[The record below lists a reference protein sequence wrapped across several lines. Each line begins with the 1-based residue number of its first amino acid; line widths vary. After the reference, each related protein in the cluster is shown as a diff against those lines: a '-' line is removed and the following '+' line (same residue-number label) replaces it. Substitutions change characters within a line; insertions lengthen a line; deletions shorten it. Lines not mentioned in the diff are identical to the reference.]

1 MRFREVYLS
10 RDSEIDNRVFYEN
23 VMGNIFN
30 NVSSNS
36 LRNFYD
42 FRLDENDIYWDRKDK
57 LRYSHKYSI
66 VNRGISRLFV
76 REMAGIIN
84 LFKMYEIYEFNI
96 ENEV

>member
-10 RDSEIDNRVFYEN
+10 RDDEIDNRIFYEN

-36 LRNFYD
+36 FRNFYD
-42 FRLDENDIYWDRKDK
+42 FYLDENDIYWDRKDK

-84 LFKMYEIYEFNI
+84 LFKMYEIYEFGI
-96 ENEV
+96 KDEV